1 MTQREKHLQALNN
14 FTGQVK
20 DDPNVIALLL
30 SGSLSYGTVW
40 EKSDIDLTM
49 IVRDG
54 SISSS
59 MNYCVDEDGIEMH
72 IYVMEVSKF
81 KSKMQKLRGGEYPH
95 SYFGKGTIVF
105 SKDESLAMFF
115 EDARK
120 VGMDDAV
127 MSFIMMIE
135 YLIVEMYRAEKW
147 VTVFHDPLYSQRF
160 LQRCCPIAADMIL
173 LLNGEEPTRESIL
186 RAAELNPE
194 LMREVYTVPSTAAM
208 SEDDVRHTLRAL
220 DDFLMENVK
229 TWSKPILKFL
239 SDGEVKKVSECN
251 KHFGMENLVVP
262 LAYLASKGIVER
274 VTLPSRVFKHSK
286 LTIEEVAYFYIK
298 EGHENV

>member
-14 FTGQVK
+14 FTEKVK
-20 DDPNVIALLL
+20 GDPNVIALLL

-54 SISSS
+54 SVSRSVD
-59 MNYCVDEDGIEMH
+59 YCVDEEGIEMH
-72 IYVMEVSKF
+72 VYAMEVSGF
-81 KSKMQKLRGGEYPH
+81 KSKMQKLRGGQYPH
-95 SYFGKGTIVF
+95 SYFGKGTMVF
-105 SKDESLAMFF
+105 SKDESLTEFF

-120 VGMDDAV
+120 VGADDAV
-127 MSFIMMIE
+127 MSYISMIE
-135 YLIVEMYRAEKW
+135 YLLVEMYRAEKW
-147 VTVFHDPLYSQRF
+147 ITVFHDTLYSQKF
-160 LQRCCPIAADMIL
+160 LQKCCTIVADMVL
-173 LLNGEEPTRESIL
+173 LLNTEEPTRESVL
-186 RAAELNPE
+186 RAMEIRPD
-194 LMREVYTVPSTAAM
+194 LMQKVYVIPSTTTM
-208 SEDDVRHTLRAL
+208 TESDIRRTLNVL
-220 DDFLMENVK
+220 DDFLMDNIG

-262 LAYLASKGIVER
+262 LAYLASKGVIER

-286 LTIEEVAYFYIK
+286 LTVEEVAYFYIK
-298 EGHENV
+298 N